1 MHAGAGGNQAGIFV
15 VPRPQNKAGFVL
27 SATGVGVRIK
37 LAMSDKPSMDLRAP
51 LDLVQSQA
59 RKIGAWT
66 EIRGLIDAIPDILL
80 AVNATRQIVFA
91 NQAAADF
98 FHVRDAGELWG
109 KRPGEAA
116 GCMHSREN
124 PGGCGNTES
133 CKVCGA
139 FLAIFHGLNG
149 ESSLEECRMTL
160 AGGDS
165 LDLRVWTRPFDL
177 DNERFLFLSIQDISN
192 EKRRQALEKIFFHDL
207 LNTAGGLRSISEI
220 IEDSAPGELRELR
233 EIIASLSEQLV
244 DEIQA
249 QRDLL
254 SAERGELHV
263 QMRKA
268 NSRVVVAKTIS
279 MYLKNEACDGKT
291 IQAAEICEEI
301 PLFTDTALLQR
312 VLGNL
317 AKNALEATSPGGTVT
332 VGCHSLT
339 SDTAEFFVHNA
350 ACIPRESQLQIFK
363 RSFSTKG
370 RGHGLGTYSVK
381 LLTEQ
386 FLGGKVDFTST
397 PRAGTLFFVRLPKG
411 QMDPAPLQSEVTG
424 ARQVEF
430 SHS

>member
-1 MHAGAGGNQAGIFV
+1 MIE
-15 VPRPQNKAGFVL
+15 P
-27 SATGVGVRIK
+27 
-37 LAMSDKPSMDLRAP
+37 AMSETTSSDLRAP
-51 LDLVQSQA
+51 QDVVRAQA
-59 RKIGAWT
+59 EKIEAWT
-66 EIRGLIDAIPDILL
+66 ELRGLIDAIPDILL
-80 AVNATRQIVFA
+80 AVNSSRQIVFG
-91 NQAAADF
+91 NQTALAF
-98 FHVRDAGELWG
+98 FHARSASELWG
-109 KRPGEAA
+109 RRPGEAA
-116 GCMHSREN
+116 GCMHSSET
-124 PGGCGNTES
+124 PAGCGNSEPCT
-133 CKVCGA
+133 VCGA
-139 FLAIFHGLNG
+139 FLAISNGLRG
-149 ESSLEECRMTL
+149 EASVEECRMTL
-160 AGGDS
+160 AGGTP
-165 LDLRVWTRPFDL
+165 LDLSIWTHPFQL
-177 DNERFLFLSIQDISN
+177 DNERFLFLSIQDISD

-220 IEDSAPGELRELR
+220 IEESAPGELRELR

-397 PRAGTLFFVRLPKG
+397 PGAGTLFFVRLPKG

>member
-1 MHAGAGGNQAGIFV
+1 MRARKKIKREFIGRV
-15 VPRPQNKAGFVL
+15 REMKRGFLLFAAV
-27 SATGVGVRIK
+27 VGVT
-37 LAMSDKPSMDLRAP
+37 LADAMSDTSSMDLRTP

-80 AVNATRQIVFA
+80 AVNTNRQIVFA
-91 NQAAADF
+91 NQAASDF

-116 GCMHSREN
+116 GCLHSRET
-124 PGGCGNTES
+124 PGGCGNSES

-139 FLAIFHGLNG
+139 FLAIYHGMRG

-160 AGGDS
+160 AGGTP
-165 LDLRVWTRPFDL
+165 LDLSIWTRPFDL
-177 DNERFLFLSIQDISN
+177 DNERFLFLAIKDISD
-192 EKRRQALEKIFFHDL
+192 EKRRQALEKIFLHDL

-233 EIIASLSEQLV
+233 EVIASLSEQLV

-254 SAERGELHV
+254 AAERGELHV
-263 QMRKA
+263 QKRLT

-291 IQAAEICEEI
+291 IHAAEICEEI

-339 SDTAEFFVHNA
+339 SDTVEFFVHNA
-350 ACIPRESQLQIFK
+350 SCIPREFQLQIFS

-370 RGHGLGTYSVK
+370 QGHGLGTYSVK
-381 LLTEQ
+381 LLTER
-386 FLGGKVDFTST
+386 FLDGKVDFSST
-397 PRAGTLFFVRLPKG
+397 PGEGTVFFVRLPKD
-411 QMDPAPLQSEVTG
+411 QVIPAGHPRNSAAT
-424 ARQVEF
+424 A
-430 SHS
+430 